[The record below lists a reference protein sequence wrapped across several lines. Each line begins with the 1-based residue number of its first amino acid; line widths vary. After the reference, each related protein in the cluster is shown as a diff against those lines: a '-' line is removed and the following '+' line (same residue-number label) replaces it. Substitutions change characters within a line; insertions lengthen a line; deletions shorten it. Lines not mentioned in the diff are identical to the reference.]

1 MGQFGK
7 DHYRLLIHFSSLWL
21 LQVKLHHPHEDFQYE
36 EIVEFEMEHR
46 CKNVD
51 DTDSKMVQDH
61 PLK

>member
-46 CKNVD
+46 C
-51 DTDSKMVQDH
+51 
-61 PLK
+61 